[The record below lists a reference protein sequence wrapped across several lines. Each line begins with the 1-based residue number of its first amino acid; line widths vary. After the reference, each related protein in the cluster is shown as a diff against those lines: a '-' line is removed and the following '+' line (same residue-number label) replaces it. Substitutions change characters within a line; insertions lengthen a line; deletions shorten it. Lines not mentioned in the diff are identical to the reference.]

1 MGVSPVELRTRQL
14 YQDFLDQ
21 RRYLVEHTLEL
32 VDLLLLLV
40 DVLLYLYPAF
50 FVLGSLV
57 EYSLFFLVVLFELI
71 VFGSEVGV
79 DVDEVV
85 DFLVEYIDV
94 GEQIIVLFFS
104 FDEGVLYF
112 LDVGE
117 AGGFLDGIEGL
128 VNDLHVPLIIVD
140 QFHFLFVVHYQ
151 FGQALLQ
158 DGSSVVLDSVDFS
171 CFDSAAPVESGVF

>member
-21 RRYLVEHTLEL
+21 RRYLVEHSLEL
-32 VDLLLLLV
+32 VDFLLLLV
-40 DVLLYLYPAF
+40 NVLLYLYPTL

-57 EYSLFFLVVLFELI
+57 EYSLFFLVVFFELFI
-71 VFGSEVGV
+71 LGSKVRV
-79 DVDEVV
+79 DIDEVV

-117 AGGFLDGIEGL
+117 AGGFFDGVEGL
-128 VNDLHVPLIIVD
+128 VNDLHIPLIIVD
-140 QFHFLFVVHYQ
+140 QFHFLFVVHDQ
-151 FGQALLQ
+151 FGQALL
-158 DGSSVVLDSVDFS
+158 
-171 CFDSAAPVESGVF
+171 